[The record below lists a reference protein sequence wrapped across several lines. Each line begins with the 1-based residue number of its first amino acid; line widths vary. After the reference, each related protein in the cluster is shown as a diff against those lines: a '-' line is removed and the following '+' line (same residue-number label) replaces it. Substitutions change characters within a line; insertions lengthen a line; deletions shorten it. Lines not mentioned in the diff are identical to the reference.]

1 MSPVL
6 GPISF
11 EDADSRLSRQPYSKR
26 LASMMDEEANK
37 IITKAYKRTETLL
50 IEHRDMLRKV
60 NISICV
66 VPSAGRPKSKCWYLA
81 SSLIN
86 K

>member
-1 MSPVL
+1 
-6 GPISF
+6 
-11 EDADSRLSRQPYSKR
+11 
-26 LASMMDEEANK
+26 MDEEANK